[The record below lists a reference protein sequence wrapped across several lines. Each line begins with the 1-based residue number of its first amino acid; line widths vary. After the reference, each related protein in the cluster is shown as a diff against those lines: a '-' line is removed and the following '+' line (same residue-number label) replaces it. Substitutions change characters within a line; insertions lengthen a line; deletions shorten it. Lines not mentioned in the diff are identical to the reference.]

1 VEKFGRFRQQYGL
14 NPYDASVLVAEQPV
28 ADYFERA
35 VAEAERS
42 GAGRVRPKTLANWI
56 TGELFGLLN
65 QAGTGIEMARVPPE
79 ALVSLLS
86 MVAQGEL
93 NQNSAKSVLAEMFL
107 TGKSAQVVVA
117 ERGLVNISDAASI
130 TQLVSQ
136 VLEQNP
142 GQVAEFLA
150 GKEAIFRWLFGR
162 VMRAAKGQA
171 DPQLV
176 QQELERQ
183 LGAHK

>member
-1 VEKFGRFRQQYGL
+1 
-14 NPYDASVLVAEQPV
+14 
-28 ADYFERA
+28 
-35 VAEAERS
+35 
-42 GAGRVRPKTLANWI
+42 
-56 TGELFGLLN
+56 
-65 QAGTGIEMARVPPE
+65 MARVPPE

-176 QQELERQ
+176 QQELECQ
-183 LGAHK
+183 LGAHR